1 MVGWFIEYEQVISLE
16 HQSGQLDACLFPP
29 AQVIDVLQHFILGE
43 QEAAEHCSDV
53 TFFHVRVFMP
63 EFFEYSSAGRK
74 FSLLLIIVTDGY
86 IRSVN
91 DFSAVFRK
99 MFCNRFDERRFTDAI
114 RPDDRYAVAFIDIE
128 ADTLIQWLF
137 VSDADIFY
145 PEYVIAAFPFDIK
158 GKVGISAV
166 LHRHI
171 DAIHM
176 FKLFASAFGHAACRG
191 SCNILFNKRLE
202 PLYLFLLL
210 FVGLHL
216 QVEPFFFLHCVF
228 CIVGVVKCP
237 FEHFNFEYPVDST
250 IEKVAVM
257 ADDYDRTAEALQ
269 IRSEEHTS
277 ELQSRG
283 HLVCRLLLEK
293 KK

>member
-1 MVGWFIEYEQVISLE
+1 NEDDGAGLVLECIFEFFFAVDIQMVGWFIEYEQVISLE
-16 HQSGQLDACLFPP
+16 HQFSQLDACLFPP

-43 QEAAEHCSDV
+43 QEAAKHCSDV
-53 TFFHVRVFMP
+53 TFFHVWIFMP

-74 FSLLLIIVTDGY
+74 FSLLLIIVTYGY

-99 MFCNRFDERRFTDAI
+99 MFCNRFDERRFTDTI

-137 VSDADIFY
+137 VSVADIFY
-145 PEYVIAAFPFDIK
+145 PEYVIAAFPFVIK

-176 FKLFASAFGHAACRG
+176 FKLFASAFGHAA
-191 SCNILFNKRLE
+191 
-202 PLYLFLLL
+202 
-210 FVGLHL
+210 
-216 QVEPFFFLHCVF
+216 
-228 CIVGVVKCP
+228 
-237 FEHFNFEYPVDST
+237 
-250 IEKVAVM
+250 
-257 ADDYDRTAEALQ
+257 
-269 IRSEEHTS
+269 
-277 ELQSRG
+277 
-283 HLVCRLLLEK
+283 
-293 KK
+293 